1 MNTVVGNT
9 FLCIL
14 DIDSILQK
22 KVTKS
27 IMILISICV
36 LLVPSSFYCSSI
48 NCQILRKINLSQS
61 QTSIVISYH
70 NIFIDL
76 TDPQN
81 ISVIERITLSNH
93 QNTTLESITMFFNET
108 YANLIIKEEN
118 QALFSYNETTA
129 PNSVSIEFLNQIE
142 INETRD
148 LRLKYNLEKSPILQN
163 NKFQRFYFGYFNT
176 YFTTQKYITV
186 RLSKNSEISTEPD
199 SILPFT
205 ERPEISQ
212 EGFVDI
218 NWNFNN
224 VSSSTQDFIQV
235 IFKPPT
241 KSSIWIFII
250 GPILGLTCGIGGTT
264 WFMKRKGKKVIKE
277 IGKIFLS
284 DSEKL
289 LLKLILKNNG
299 KISQKDL
306 CDQTGYTKAKVSRN
320 LISLEK
326 QDLITR
332 EKWGRNYQV
341 YITDLG
347 KKVIE

>member
-1 MNTVVGNT
+1 M
-9 FLCIL
+9 L
-14 DIDSILQK
+14 D
-22 KVTKS
+22 
-27 IMILISICV
+27 
-36 LLVPSSFYCSSI
+36 
-48 NCQILRKINLSQS
+48 NANLKQS
-61 QTSIVISYH
+61 QNSLTIFYH

-76 TDPQN
+76 TNPQN
-81 ISVIERITLSNH
+81 ISVRERITLSNRL
-93 QNTTLESITMFFNET
+93 NTTLDSITLFFNESFT
-108 YANLIIKEEN
+108 NLVIEEEN
-118 QALFSYNETTA
+118 QALYSYNRTNNPT
-129 PNSVSIEFLNQIE
+129 SISLEFLSLID

-148 LRLKYNLEKSPILQN
+148 IRLRYNLEKTTQLIEEN
-163 NKFQRFYFGYFNT
+163 FQLFYFGYFNSFLT
-176 YFTTQKYITV
+176 IQKYITI
-186 RLSKNSEISTEPD
+186 RLSKNSEIHTGPG

-205 ERPEISQ
+205 EKPELSY

-218 NWNFNN
+218 NWSFNN
-224 VSSSTQDFIQV
+224 LSASSQNFIQV

-241 KSSIWIFII
+241 ETPIWIFIV
-250 GPILGLTCGIGGTT
+250 GPLLGLICGVGGTI
-264 WFMKRKGKKVIKE
+264 WFMRRKGRKAIKE

-299 KISQKDL
+299 KISQRDL
-306 CDQTGYTKAKVSRN
+306 CTQTGYTKAKVSRN